1 MPGHCLRL
9 LSLCCHPSVCGCCC
23 SAPSAL
29 TGCVRLRIGLGLVYA
44 QVQLSA
50 IRVRRWGTSSTHT
63 QLPPTARTRN
73 QAGHVSLGAS
83 ATVATPLPRRDGEL
97 LIVDRLKLTVKP
109 RLNPVLSQYLIDLTG
124 ITQQEVDEEG
134 VDLAEVQPCIIKRAF
149 YRKEAVS
156 FTKIRCGCIAIEG
169 EF

>member
-1 MPGHCLRL
+1 
-9 LSLCCHPSVCGCCC
+9 
-23 SAPSAL
+23 
-29 TGCVRLRIGLGLVYA
+29 VRLRIGLVYA

-134 VDLAEVQPCIIKRAF
+134 VDLAEVHSLA
-149 YRKEAVS
+149 S
-156 FTKIRCGCIAIEG
+156 
-169 EF
+169 